1 MKSEKP
7 FRLIVFPSVDKQ
19 FSHGK
24 TVQPKWFFR
33 FCLILNYS
41 SVFLFK
47 IR

>member
-1 MKSEKP
+1 MKLEKP
-7 FRLIVFPSVDKQ
+7 FRLVVFPSVDKQ

-33 FCLILNYS
+33 FHLILNYS